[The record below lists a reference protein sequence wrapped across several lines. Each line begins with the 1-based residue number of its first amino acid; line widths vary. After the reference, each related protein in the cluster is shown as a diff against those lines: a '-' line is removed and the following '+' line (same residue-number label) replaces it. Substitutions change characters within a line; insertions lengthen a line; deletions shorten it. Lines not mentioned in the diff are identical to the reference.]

1 MAKKYTYTFKEIAE
15 EVMRK
20 LPGHYKNFDSANAT
34 VRTTA
39 RELGIKDINGKGHHK
54 IVPAVHAELILKTVL
69 DKATRRP
76 YTPSTPIESAIREAE
91 KEDVAVQSI
100 KIEPAMKH
108 AAQRTAELITKT
120 GPFEKG
126 EEFTKEELAQKCQ
139 KLEKELTAVEK
150 KAIADD
156 FELKRKRFYT
166 DANYFLRMAQT
177 PGERVA
183 IWSALAKLYGIG
195 GSINW
200 DLSDSSVTMNPQKIP
215 TETTEQRDKWSI

>member
-54 IVPAVHAELILKTVL
+54 IVPAVHAELILKAVIE
-69 DKATRRP
+69 KATRRP

-108 AAQRTAELITKT
+108 AAQRTAELITQT
-120 GPFEKG
+120 GPFEK
-126 EEFTKEELAQKCQ
+126 K
-139 KLEKELTAVEK
+139 LTATEK

-156 FELKRKRFYT
+156 FELRRKRFYT
-166 DANYFLRMAQT
+166 DVNYFLKFAQS
-177 PGERVA
+177 PDERTE
-183 IWSALAKLYGIG
+183 IWGALSALYGI
-195 GSINW
+195 SAQAPKQ
-200 DLSDSSVTMNPQKIP
+200 TAQPIP

>member
-76 YTPSTPIESAIREAE
+76 YTPSTPIESYIREAE
-91 KEDVAVQSI
+91 K
-100 KIEPAMKH
+100 KEPAIVSEPPTLPTKKKEI
-108 AAQRTAELITKT
+108 AIKAEVPTLTVEQKAEAIKALKEIKT
-120 GPFEKG
+120 NELRFLTLDEFE
-126 EEFTKEELAQKCQ
+126 
-139 KLEKELTAVEK
+139 VR
-150 KAIADD
+150 
-156 FELKRKRFYT
+156 RKRFYT
-166 DANYFLRMAQT
+166 DVNYFLKFAQS
-177 PGERVA
+177 PDERTE
-183 IWSALAKLYGIG
+183 IWGALSALYGI
-195 GSINW
+195 SAQAPKQ
-200 DLSDSSVTMNPQKIP
+200 TAQPIP

>member
-108 AAQRTAELITKT
+108 AAQRTAELITQT
-120 GPFEKG
+120 GPFEK
-126 EEFTKEELAQKCQ
+126 K
-139 KLEKELTAVEK
+139 LTATEK

-166 DANYFLRMAQT
+166 DANYFLKMAQT

>member
-54 IVPAVHAELILKTVL
+54 IVPAVHAEFILKTVL

-76 YTPSTPIESAIREAE
+76 YTPSTPIESYIREVE
-91 KEDVAVQSI
+91 KEEV
-100 KIEPAMKH
+100 
-108 AAQRTAELITKT
+108 TIT
-120 GPFEKG
+120 EG
-126 EEFTKEELAQKCQ
+126 EAPTLPTKKEEIAIKAEVPTLTVDQKADVI
-139 KLEKELTAVEK
+139 KALKELKTNELRFLTL
-150 KAIADD
+150 DE
-156 FELKRKRFYT
+156 FEVRRKRFYT
-166 DANYFLRMAQT
+166 DVNYFLKFAQS
-177 PGERVA
+177 PDERTE
-183 IWSALAKLYGIG
+183 IWGALSALYGI
-195 GSINW
+195 SAQAPKQ
-200 DLSDSSVTMNPQKIP
+200 TAQPIP